1 MILNDNIMKT
11 NYVLKMYICKDDAT
25 MTSEQLD
32 TMKEWYLNASLKHNK
47 HIEETVY
54 PDAGFDLFVPN
65 DYFVHDVTGTSTVPL
80 VKVNMKVVCA
90 MYKQVYCGGGDGRG
104 DEEGDEDDG
113 DVVEVPVGYTMYPRS
128 SLSKTPLRMA
138 NSVGVIDSGYRG
150 PLLGAFDVLGNLN
163 TMGLDELLV
172 EQKQRLV
179 QVCHPGLE
187 PFRVVLVDRLDDL
200 GTTCR
205 GNGGFGST
213 GK

>member
-1 MILNDNIMKT
+1 MT

-25 MTSEQLD
+25 MTSEHHD
-32 TMKEWYLNASLKHNK
+32 MMKEWYLNAILKHNK
-47 HIEETVY
+47 HIEESVY

-65 DYFVHDVTGTSTVPL
+65 DYFVHDVTGTSSVPL

-90 MYKQVYCGGGDGRG
+90 MYKQLYCG
-104 DEEGDEDDG
+104 DDG
-113 DVVEVPVGYTMYPRS
+113 DVVEVPIGYTMYPRS

-172 EQKQRLV
+172 EEKQRLV

-205 GNGGFGST
+205 GKGGFGST

>member
-1 MILNDNIMKT
+1 VCDIERLCVILNDNIMT
-11 NYVLKMYICKDDAT
+11 NYVLKMYICKDDA
-25 MTSEQLD
+25 MTSEQHD
-32 TMKEWYLNASLKHNK
+32 MMKEWYLNAILKHNK
-47 HIEETVY
+47 HIEEALY

-65 DYFVHDVTGTSTVPL
+65 EYFVHDVTGTSTVPL
-80 VKVNMKVVCA
+80 LKVNMKVVCA
-90 MYKQVYCGGGDGRG
+90 MYKQMYCGGEDGRG
-104 DEEGDEDDG
+104 GEE
-113 DVVEVPVGYTMYPRS
+113 VVEIPVGYTMYPRS

-163 TMGLDELLV
+163 TMGLGELLV
-172 EQKQRLV
+172 EEKQRLV

-200 GTTCR
+200 GITSR

>member
-1 MILNDNIMKT
+1 MTT

-25 MTSEQLD
+25 MTSEHHD
-32 TMKEWYLNASLKHNK
+32 TMKEWYLNAILKHNK
-47 HIEETVY
+47 HIEESVY

-90 MYKQVYCGGGDGRG
+90 MYKQVYCGGGGGDGRG

-113 DVVEVPVGYTMYPRS
+113 DVVEVPIGYTMYPRS

-163 TMGLDELLV
+163 TLGLGELLV
-172 EQKQRLV
+172 EEKQRLV
-179 QVCHPGLE
+179 QICHPGLE

-205 GNGGFGST
+205 GKGGFGST

>member
-1 MILNDNIMKT
+1 MILIVCDMT

-25 MTSEQLD
+25 TTSEHHD
-32 TMKEWYLNASLKHNK
+32 MIKEWYLNAILKHNK
-47 HIEETVY
+47 HIEESVY

-65 DYFVHDVTGTSTVPL
+65 DYFVHDVTGTSSVPL

-90 MYKQVYCGGGDGRG
+90 MYKQLYCG
-104 DEEGDEDDG
+104 DDG
-113 DVVEVPVGYTMYPRS
+113 DVVEVPIGYTMYPRS

-172 EQKQRLV
+172 EEKQRLV

-205 GNGGFGST
+205 GKGGFGST

>member
-1 MILNDNIMKT
+1 MCDIERLCVILNDNIMTT
-11 NYVLKMYICKDDAT
+11 NYVLKMYICKDDT
-25 MTSEQLD
+25 TTTSEQLD
-32 TMKEWYLNASLKHNK
+32 TMKEWYLNAILKHNK
-47 HIEETVY
+47 HIEESVY

-90 MYKQVYCGGGDGRG
+90 MYKQVYCRGGDDG
-104 DEEGDEDDG
+104 G
-113 DVVEVPVGYTMYPRS
+113 DVLEVPVGYTMYPRS

-172 EQKQRLV
+172 EEKQRLV

-205 GNGGFGST
+205 GKGGFGST